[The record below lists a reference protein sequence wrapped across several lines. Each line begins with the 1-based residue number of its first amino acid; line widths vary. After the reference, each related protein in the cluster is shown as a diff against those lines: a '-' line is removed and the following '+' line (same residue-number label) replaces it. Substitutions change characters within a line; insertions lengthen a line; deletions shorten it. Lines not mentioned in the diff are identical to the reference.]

1 MKTLIIFSPIHF
13 GGGGA
18 RVFVWFLF
26 SFCFF
31 LVFFLFVCLFFAYF
45 RSRGFS
51 VALEEVL
58 DLGHWICTVKG
69 INQFT
74 EHIFCL
80 LVSVFLLRSH
90 CGSRG
95 SPEELKP

>member
-13 GGGGA
+13 FWGGGA

-26 SFCFF
+26 LFF
-31 LVFFLFVCLFFAYF
+31 FVFFLFVCLFFAYF
-45 RSRGFS
+45 RSTGFS

-74 EHIFCL
+74 EHIFSL
-80 LVSVFLLRSH
+80 LGFCFSFEISLWEQR
-90 CGSRG
+90 
-95 SPEELKP
+95 KP